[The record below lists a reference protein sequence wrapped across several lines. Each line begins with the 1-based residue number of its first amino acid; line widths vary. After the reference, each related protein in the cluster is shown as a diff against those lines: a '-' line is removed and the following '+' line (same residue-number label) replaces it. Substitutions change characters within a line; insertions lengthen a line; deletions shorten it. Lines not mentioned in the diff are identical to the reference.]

1 MCGAKAPKKTAL
13 SGGFYMKDEF
23 IELYTAVYKD
33 LYRYA
38 LYVLGNREDAE
49 DAVGEAVVDAYAE
62 FGKLRDKG
70 AFKGWIFKILSAK
83 CKRKLKG
90 YVNRTVEFDDL
101 PDAVMS
107 KEDDDVAGRVDLQNA
122 FARLDDRERQVIAM
136 SVLAGYDGETI
147 AKLMKMN
154 HNTVR
159 TVKSRALEKLRK
171 LLA

>member
-1 MCGAKAPKKTAL
+1 
-13 SGGFYMKDEF
+13 MKDEF

-49 DAVGEAVVDAYAE
+49 DAVSEAVVDAYAE

-83 CKRKLKG
+83 CKRRLKG
-90 YVNRTVEFDDL
+90 YVNKTLELDEALDTVVSLE
-101 PDAVMS
+101 A
-107 KEDDDVAGRVDLQNA
+107 EDIAGRVDLQNA
-122 FARLDDRERQVIAM
+122 FAMLDDRERQVIAM
-136 SVLAGYDGETI
+136 SLIAGYEGETI
-147 AKLMKMN
+147 ARLMKMN

-159 TVKSRALEKLRK
+159 TVKSRALEKLRRM
-171 LLA
+171 LV

>member
-1 MCGAKAPKKTAL
+1 ML
-13 SGGFYMKDEF
+13 FFHVF

-90 YVNRTVEFDDL
+90 YVNRTVELADL

-107 KEDDDVAGRVDLQNA
+107 KEDDDVAGGVDLQNA

>member
-1 MCGAKAPKKTAL
+1 MAPKKTAP

-90 YVNRTVEFDDL
+90 YVNRTVELDDL

-107 KEDDDVAGRVDLQNA
+107 KEDDVAGRVDLQNA

>member
-1 MCGAKAPKKTAL
+1 
-13 SGGFYMKDEF
+13 MKDEF

-49 DAVGEAVVDAYAE
+49 DAVSEAVVDAYAE

-83 CKRKLKG
+83 CKRRLKG
-90 YVNRTVEFDDL
+90 YVNKTLE
-101 PDAVMS
+101 
-107 KEDDDVAGRVDLQNA
+107 
-122 FARLDDRERQVIAM
+122 LDGRERQVIAM
-136 SVLAGYDGETI
+136 SLIAGYEGETI
-147 AKLMKMN
+147 ARLMKMN

-159 TVKSRALEKLRK
+159 TVKSRALEKLRRM
-171 LLA
+171 LV

>member
-1 MCGAKAPKKTAL
+1 
-13 SGGFYMKDEF
+13 MKDEF

-49 DAVGEAVVDAYAE
+49 DAVSEAVVDAYAE
-62 FGKLRDKG
+62 FEKLRDKG
-70 AFKGWIFKILSAK
+70 AFKGWIFRILSAK

-90 YVNRTVEFDDL
+90 YVNKTIELDDSL
-101 PDAVMS
+101 DAVIS
-107 KEDDDVAGRVDLQNA
+107 AEEADVAGKVDIQNA
-122 FARLDDRERQVIAM
+122 FARLDDRERQVVAM
-136 SVLAGYDGETI
+136 SVLAGYEGETI
-147 AKLMKMN
+147 ARLLKMN

>member
-1 MCGAKAPKKTAL
+1 
-13 SGGFYMKDEF
+13 MKDEF

-90 YVNRTVEFDDL
+90 YVNRTVELDDL

-107 KEDDDVAGRVDLQNA
+107 KEDDVAGRVDLQNA

-147 AKLMKMN
+147 AKLMN

>member
-1 MCGAKAPKKTAL
+1 MAPKKTAP

-62 FGKLRDKG
+62 FGKLREKG

-90 YVNRTVEFDDL
+90 YVNRTVELDDL

-107 KEDDDVAGRVDLQNA
+107 KEDDVAGRVDLQNA

>member
-1 MCGAKAPKKTAL
+1 
-13 SGGFYMKDEF
+13 MKDEF

-90 YVNRTVEFDDL
+90 YVNRTVELDDL

-107 KEDDDVAGRVDLQNA
+107 KEDDVAGRVDLQNA

-159 TVKSRALEKLRK
+159 TVKSRVLEKLRK

>member
-1 MCGAKAPKKTAL
+1 
-13 SGGFYMKDEF
+13 MKDEF

-90 YVNRTVEFDDL
+90 YVNRTVELDDL

-107 KEDDDVAGRVDLQNA
+107 KEDDVAGRVDLQNA

>member
-1 MCGAKAPKKTAL
+1 M
-13 SGGFYMKDEF
+13 
-23 IELYTAVYKD
+23 
-33 LYRYA
+33 
-38 LYVLGNREDAE
+38 
-49 DAVGEAVVDAYAE
+49 
-62 FGKLRDKG
+62 
-70 AFKGWIFKILSAK
+70 SAK

-90 YVNRTVEFDDL
+90 YVNRTVELDDL

-107 KEDDDVAGRVDLQNA
+107 KEDDVAGRVDLQNA

>member
-1 MCGAKAPKKTAL
+1 
-13 SGGFYMKDEF
+13 MKDEF

-90 YVNRTVEFDDL
+90 YVNRTVELDDL

-107 KEDDDVAGRVDLQNA
+107 KEDDVAGRVDLQNA
-122 FARLDDRERQVIAM
+122 FARLDDRERQMIAM

>member
-1 MCGAKAPKKTAL
+1 
-13 SGGFYMKDEF
+13 MKDEF

-49 DAVGEAVVDAYAE
+49 DAVSEAVVDAYAE

-90 YVNRTVEFDDL
+90 YANRTVELDNL

-107 KEDDDVAGRVDLQNA
+107 KDDDVVADRVDLRNA

-136 SVLAGYDGETI
+136 SVLAGYEGETI